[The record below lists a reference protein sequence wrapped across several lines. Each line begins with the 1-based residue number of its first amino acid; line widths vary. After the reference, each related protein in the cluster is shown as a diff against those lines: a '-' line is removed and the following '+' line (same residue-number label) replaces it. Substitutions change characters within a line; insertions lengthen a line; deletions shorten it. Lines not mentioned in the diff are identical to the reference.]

1 MNSLFKQFGA
11 IFATVVTGACCLGA
25 PILLSALA
33 AMGLGFLINDAVL
46 LPLFYGFL
54 ALNLWMLYRRNQVHG
69 SLAPFWL
76 ATVGAVLAGITL
88 WTPLSV
94 AIFAGI
100 LLILAASVWDFVLTR
115 RQRCAKAC

>member
-11 IFATVVTGACCLGA
+11 IFATGVAGACCLGA
-25 PILLSALA
+25 PIMLSALA
-33 AMGLGFLINDAVL
+33 ALGLGFLINDAIL

-69 SLAPFWL
+69 SRAPFWL
-76 ATVGAVLAGITL
+76 ATVGAVLAGVTL
-88 WTPLSV
+88 WTPLSI

-115 RQRCAKAC
+115 RQRSAKAC